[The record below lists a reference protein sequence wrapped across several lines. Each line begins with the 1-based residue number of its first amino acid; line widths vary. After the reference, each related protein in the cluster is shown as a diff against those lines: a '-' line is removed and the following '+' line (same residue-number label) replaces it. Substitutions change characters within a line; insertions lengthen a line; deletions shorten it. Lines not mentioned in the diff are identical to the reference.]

1 MTPTLSIILPARNE
15 ADSLGRLLT
24 ELRKLFPRA
33 ELIVANDASTDATG
47 AVAQAAGAR
56 VLRHPYRMGN
66 GAAIKAGARAAT
78 GDILVFMDADGQHRP
93 GDILK
98 LLAKLDEGYDMAI
111 GARTLASQASVPRAA
126 ANGIYNRLAGWMV
139 GQRIEDLTS
148 GFRAVRADKFR
159 RFLYLLPNGF
169 SYPTTITMS
178 FFRMGY
184 PVTYVPIIAP
194 KRNGRSHLRPLRDG
208 VRFLMIIFKVA
219 TLYSPLKVFLP
230 TSLVFFALGLGYYLH
245 TFITAHRFTNMSALL
260 FITSVLVFLIGL
272 VSEQITALTYREA
285 GDEGQAVANESA
297 PPDRLRRQSPQH

>member
-1 MTPTLSIILPARNE
+1 MHPDLTIVLPARNE
-15 ADSLGRLLT
+15 AESLSELLPRIRQT
-24 ELRKLFPRA
+24 FPRA
-33 ELIVANDASTDATG
+33 ELVVVNDASTDATESI
-47 AVAQAAGAR
+47 ATSAGAR
-56 VLRHPYRMGN
+56 VVTHPYHMGN
-66 GAAIKAGARAAT
+66 GAAVKSGARAAS

-93 GDILK
+93 DDIPR

-126 ANGIYNRLAGWMV
+126 ANGIYNRLASWMV

-184 PVTYVPIIAP
+184 PVAYVPIVAP
-194 KRNGRSHLRPLRDG
+194 RRNGRSHLRPLRDG

-230 TSLVFFALGLGYYLH
+230 TSLAFFALGLGYYLH

-285 GDEGQAVANESA
+285 GDEGSVAATRAPSAVLPRRRA
-297 PPDRLRRQSPQH
+297 P